1 MMLSMHAAVTL
12 TLVMRQTLEQC
23 CRATQAVRFLC
34 LLQLI
39 QTYSQIRGN
48 ILAGRYEPVSAF
60 SCQQGHTSYTAADL
74 PTRNQV
80 SEAAYAA
87 SQASAGRLAA
97 LTSQVPP
104 PYPPCCSML
113 HIEARPHEPSHPPLH
128 VLLLLHNLHAIPHT
142 THRYWTPPI
151 DPLTCCSMHHICV
164 CGIRAVTL
172 FHPPQ
177 TPFHVLF
184 HAPYYWTPPN
194 NPHMCCTQQ

>member
-1 MMLSMHAAVTL
+1 MMSSMHAAVTF
-12 TLVMRQTLEQC
+12 TVVMHQTLEQC

-113 HIEARPHEPSHPPLH
+113 HIEVQPHEPSPPPFMFCYCFTICMLSHTPHTATGPLPLTPLH
-128 VLLLLHNLHAIPHT
+128 AAPCT
-142 THRYWTPPI
+142 TFVFVE
-151 DPLTCCSMHHICV
+151 S
-164 CGIRAVTL
+164 A
-172 FHPPQ
+172 Q
-177 TPFHVLF
+177 
-184 HAPYYWTPPN
+184 
-194 NPHMCCTQQ
+194 